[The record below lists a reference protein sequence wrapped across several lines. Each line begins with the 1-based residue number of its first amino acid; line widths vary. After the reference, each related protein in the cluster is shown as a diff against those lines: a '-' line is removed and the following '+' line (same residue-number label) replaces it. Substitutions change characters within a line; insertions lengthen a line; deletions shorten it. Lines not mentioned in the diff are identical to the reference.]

1 MVEMT
6 AAPPSEDVLLF
17 NSPLETGLR
26 TLVVLDALHP
36 RTCSMSELTWFD
48 HLVVHTA
55 DIEGPDSLHP
65 DLPSRGGELLVRRH
79 LVDQGIQLLLH
90 ADLVTVVDGNEGVR
104 YAAGE
109 ESPSFVELLDAP
121 YTRTLKLRAQW
132 LAGRFKDLA
141 EDAIRS
147 IVHDRLGR
155 WTLEFQGAETLHE
168 PSA

>member
-6 AAPPSEDVLLF
+6 TAPPSEDVLLF

-79 LVDQGIQLLLH
+79 LV
-90 ADLVTVVDGNEGVR
+90 TVVDGNEGVR

-121 YTRTLKLRAQW
+121 YTRTLKLRAHW